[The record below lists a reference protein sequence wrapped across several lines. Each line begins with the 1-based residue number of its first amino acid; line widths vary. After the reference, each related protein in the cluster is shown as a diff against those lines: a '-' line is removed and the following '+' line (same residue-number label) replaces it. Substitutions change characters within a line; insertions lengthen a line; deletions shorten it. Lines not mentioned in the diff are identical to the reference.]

1 MKIAL
6 KKSEQRQGQKVS
18 SDQLFVLVAQLC
30 LKLVLSLDFS
40 VTQANKFPY
49 FPSANSMW
57 VFISGN
63 RES

>member
-6 KKSEQRQGQKVS
+6 EKSEQRQGQKRS
-18 SDQLFVLVAQLC
+18 LDRLFVLLAQLC

-49 FPSANSMW
+49 FP
-57 VFISGN
+57 
-63 RES
+63 